1 VDKAS
6 TWKLIHRERAAMA
19 DSLSELKPSQWSES
33 SLCAGWSVHLAAAHI
48 LAGAEQTQLNFMK
61 GMAAAGFRFNAMI
74 DKDARRLGT
83 LPASEI
89 IERLRARTST
99 TNGPPAPVMTM
110 LGEVIVHTGDILFP
124 LGQARTISP
133 EAVTACLEMYKTTG
147 FPVGTKKRIDGLRLV
162 ATDTDWSSGAGPEVT
177 GPALPLLLAM
187 TGRAAAVDAL
197 SGAGLATLRSRMPA
211 AG

>member
-6 TWKLIHRERAAMA
+6 TWNLIHRERAAMA
-19 DSLSELKPSQWSES
+19 DSLSELKPSQWTEP
-33 SLCAGWSVHLAAAHI
+33 SLCAGWSVHQAAAHI

-61 GMAAAGFRFNAMI
+61 GMAAAGFRFNTMI
-74 DKDARRLGT
+74 DRDARRLGT
-83 LPASEI
+83 LAAPEI

-110 LGEVIVHTGDILFP
+110 LGEIVVHTGDILFP
-124 LGQARTISP
+124 LGQARAISP
-133 EAVTACLEMYKTTG
+133 EAMTACLEMYKTTG

-187 TGRAAAVDAL
+187 TGRAPAVDAL
-197 SGAGLATLRSRMPA
+197 SGAGLATLRSRMAA